1 MGVGPMSLQTVLL
14 PLFVEVILTFALML
28 WMGALRGGD
37 FRSGAVKP
45 ADVALREPNW
55 PRRTMQTAYSFSNQF
70 ELPVLFYVL
79 TILVWI
85 TRHAGYVFVVL
96 AWIFVICRVL
106 QAYVHVTSNTYR
118 LRSTFYSV
126 GAVVLLVMWA
136 IYIAEVLSGGIV

>member
-1 MGVGPMSLQTVLL
+1 
-14 PLFVEVILTFALML
+14 ML
-28 WMGALRGGD
+28 WMGVRRGGD
-37 FRSGAVKP
+37 FRSGAVTP

-55 PRRTMQTAYSFSNQF
+55 PRRTMQAAYSFSNQF

-79 TILVWI
+79 TILEWM

-136 IYIAEVLSGGIV
+136 IYIVEVLSGGIV